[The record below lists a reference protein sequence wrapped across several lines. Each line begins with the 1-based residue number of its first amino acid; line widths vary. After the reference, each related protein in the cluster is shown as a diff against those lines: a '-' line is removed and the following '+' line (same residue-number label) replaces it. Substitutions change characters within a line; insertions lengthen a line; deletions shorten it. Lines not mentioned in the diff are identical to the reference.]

1 MIDAVLKLILV
12 VFVLSM
18 IIFPVY
24 VNLFKERL
32 WEYVKQ
38 KLEEQEKHDKLV
50 KNMKSYIAGT
60 YSSRLF
66 RKGLSKKCGYMLAVI
81 LAVQLDKLTGDTGAL
96 RGAMILF
103 SLANEGTSII
113 ENLGEVGIPFPAP
126 IVNAI
131 AALKKKSDDSDN

>member
-1 MIDAVLKLILV
+1 VIDAVLKLILA

-50 KNMKSYIAGT
+50 RNMKQ
-60 YSSRLF
+60 
-66 RKGLSKKCGYMLAVI
+66 RKKGNQGK
-81 LAVQLDKLTGDTGAL
+81 
-96 RGAMILF
+96 
-103 SLANEGTSII
+103 SII
-113 ENLGEVGIPFPAP
+113 
-126 IVNAI
+126 
-131 AALKKKSDDSDN
+131 K

>member
-1 MIDAVLKLILV
+1 MIDAVLKLILA

-50 KNMKSYIAGT
+50 RNMKQ
-60 YSSRLF
+60 
-66 RKGLSKKCGYMLAVI
+66 RK
-81 LAVQLDKLTGDTGAL
+81 
-96 RGAMILF
+96 RG
-103 SLANEGTSII
+103 NQGKSII
-113 ENLGEVGIPFPAP
+113 
-126 IVNAI
+126 
-131 AALKKKSDDSDN
+131 K

>member
-50 KNMKSYIAGT
+50 KNMKQMK
-60 YSSRLF
+60 
-66 RKGLSKKCGYMLAVI
+66 KGNQGK
-81 LAVQLDKLTGDTGAL
+81 
-96 RGAMILF
+96 
-103 SLANEGTSII
+103 SII
-113 ENLGEVGIPFPAP
+113 
-126 IVNAI
+126 
-131 AALKKKSDDSDN
+131 K

>member
-1 MIDAVLKLILV
+1 MIDTVLKLILA

-50 KNMKSYIAGT
+50 RNMKQ
-60 YSSRLF
+60 
-66 RKGLSKKCGYMLAVI
+66 RKKGNQGK
-81 LAVQLDKLTGDTGAL
+81 
-96 RGAMILF
+96 
-103 SLANEGTSII
+103 SII
-113 ENLGEVGIPFPAP
+113 
-126 IVNAI
+126 
-131 AALKKKSDDSDN
+131 K

>member
-1 MIDAVLKLILV
+1 MIDAVLKLILA

-50 KNMKSYIAGT
+50 RNMKQ
-60 YSSRLF
+60 
-66 RKGLSKKCGYMLAVI
+66 RKKVLRDMRNML
-81 LAVQLDKLTGDTGAL
+81 QCQ
-96 RGAMILF
+96 
-103 SLANEGTSII
+103 
-113 ENLGEVGIPFPAP
+113 
-126 IVNAI
+126 
-131 AALKKKSDDSDN
+131 KKKSVGLNV

>member
-1 MIDAVLKLILV
+1 MIDAVLKLILA

-50 KNMKSYIAGT
+50 RNMKQ
-60 YSSRLF
+60 
-66 RKGLSKKCGYMLAVI
+66 RKKGNQGKTL
-81 LAVQLDKLTGDTGAL
+81 
-96 RGAMILF
+96 
-103 SLANEGTSII
+103 
-113 ENLGEVGIPFPAP
+113 
-126 IVNAI
+126 
-131 AALKKKSDDSDN
+131 LK

>member
-1 MIDAVLKLILV
+1 MIDAVLKLILA

-50 KNMKSYIAGT
+50 RNMKQ
-60 YSSRLF
+60 
-66 RKGLSKKCGYMLAVI
+66 RKKGNQG
-81 LAVQLDKLTGDTGAL
+81 Q
-96 RGAMILF
+96 
-103 SLANEGTSII
+103 SII
-113 ENLGEVGIPFPAP
+113 
-126 IVNAI
+126 
-131 AALKKKSDDSDN
+131 K

>member
-1 MIDAVLKLILV
+1 MIDAVLKLILA

-50 KNMKSYIAGT
+50 RNMKQ
-60 YSSRLF
+60 
-66 RKGLSKKCGYMLAVI
+66 RKKGNQGK
-81 LAVQLDKLTGDTGAL
+81 
-96 RGAMILF
+96 
-103 SLANEGTSII
+103 SII
-113 ENLGEVGIPFPAP
+113 
-126 IVNAI
+126 
-131 AALKKKSDDSDN
+131 K

>member
-1 MIDAVLKLILV
+1 MIDAVLKLILA

-50 KNMKSYIAGT
+50 RNMKQ
-60 YSSRLF
+60 
-66 RKGLSKKCGYMLAVI
+66 RKKDNQGK
-81 LAVQLDKLTGDTGAL
+81 
-96 RGAMILF
+96 
-103 SLANEGTSII
+103 SII
-113 ENLGEVGIPFPAP
+113 
-126 IVNAI
+126 
-131 AALKKKSDDSDN
+131 K

>member
-1 MIDAVLKLILV
+1 MIDAVLKLILA

-50 KNMKSYIAGT
+50 RNMKQ
-60 YSSRLF
+60 
-66 RKGLSKKCGYMLAVI
+66 RKKGNQGK
-81 LAVQLDKLTGDTGAL
+81 
-96 RGAMILF
+96 
-103 SLANEGTSII
+103 SI
-113 ENLGEVGIPFPAP
+113 V
-126 IVNAI
+126 
-131 AALKKKSDDSDN
+131 K

>member
-1 MIDAVLKLILV
+1 MIDVVLKLILA

-50 KNMKSYIAGT
+50 RNMKQ
-60 YSSRLF
+60 
-66 RKGLSKKCGYMLAVI
+66 RKKGNQGK
-81 LAVQLDKLTGDTGAL
+81 
-96 RGAMILF
+96 
-103 SLANEGTSII
+103 SIM
-113 ENLGEVGIPFPAP
+113 
-126 IVNAI
+126 
-131 AALKKKSDDSDN
+131 K